1 MALHIKKIKPLNNYL
16 VVTGDKYQE
25 DMRENGIIVANKGDL
40 KLYQKVLAV
49 GQVIRGIE
57 VGDQVM
63 IDPTQYAVMRF
74 EENSL
79 KKDLYKNQKVGWNL
93 PWVTLDDEN
102 GNPRECLLLTERD
115 IKFVFEGEEIN
126 ESIIIPEKPTI
137 ITN

>member
-93 PWVTLDDEN
+93 PWVTLDDEK
-102 GNPRECLLLTERD
+102 GDPRECLLLTERD
-115 IKFVFEGEEIN
+115 IKFVFEGEEVN

>member
-93 PWVTLDDEN
+93 PWVTLDDKN

-115 IKFVFEGEEIN
+115 IKFVFEGEEVN

>member
-1 MALHIKKIKPLNNYL
+1 MSLHIKKIKPLNNYL

-25 DMRENGIIVANKGDL
+25 DMRENGIIIANKGDL

-115 IKFVFEGEEIN
+115 IKFVFEGEEVN

>member
-16 VVTGDKYQE
+16 VVTGDKYKE

-40 KLYQKVLAV
+40 KLYQTVLAV

-63 IDPTQYAVMRF
+63 IDPTQYAVMRY

-79 KKDLYKNQKVGWNL
+79 KKDLYKNQKIGWNL
-93 PWVTLDDEN
+93 PWVTLDDEE
-102 GNPRECLLLTERD
+102 GKPMECLLLTERD
-115 IKFVFEGEEIN
+115 IKFVFEGEETN